1 MKLRLCNKKNLIK
14 ELYHRIKKQLMGPTE
29 FLQQGKLGGMFL
41 GVLFAA
47 QLLYRGVL
55 VYLFNQIPAIIE
67 FMVSILFMIIVGNL
81 TYFGIRLVFGA
92 AKCSRVFF
100 ILEWFLLLLV
110 NLVANQAHAVLPAII
125 MTFLMMLAVDVFGRC
140 IWAFFKTKK
149 YKQVFGYVAGAI
161 SLAIIFLF
169 GLFFHIDQFG
179 ENRIAMYCKQAPQP
193 KAGDVNGFAKYLE
206 NGDKIVEQIS
216 YGPDESMDICT
227 ESVNLSEIENRDGM
241 IDKIRDYFSD
251 YSFEKTPVAGQI
263 WYPKNGTNCPTLFI
277 VHGAHD
283 ASTPSFL
290 GYDYLGEYLASNGY
304 VVVSVDEN
312 IINELDAEND
322 MRAVLLLENMKEIL
336 ARNEEEGSPLYQI
349 INPEKIVIAGHSRGG
364 EMVATAYLFN
374 GLEVYP
380 ENGNVS
386 FDYQF
391 NISGVIAIAP
401 TVDQYM
407 PADHAVEISDVDY
420 LLIHGANDQDVSSMM
435 GEKQYH
441 NVLFSEH
448 ETDFHHKSSVY
459 IMGANHGQFNSRWGR
474 YDLTPGMNGFLNTAH
489 FLDEADQ
496 KKIAKAYIRTF
507 LDTVLNDDDTYSDLL
522 SDNSRYLNDLPRT
535 VYITNY
541 EDSSTKKLIS
551 FDNSVDIVSGNEAD
565 AKVHCTGVKA
575 WKIRQDAYGS
585 GKEGENYVLEFKWEK
600 DDTPNIQVTLPSI
613 DISHDKLSFRM
624 ADMREDLAD
633 DVEGVSYT
641 VELTDA
647 KGNTVRVEEPQY
659 IYPSLAL
666 QLYKQDAIFGSY
678 EYKHQMQRITL
689 RADRFENG
697 DGFDFSRVC
706 GINIYFDGAKDGKVI
721 IDDLGIC
728 DK

>member
-1 MKLRLCNKKNLIK
+1 MKMKLCRMKNWMK
-14 ELYHRIKKQLMGPTE
+14 ESYHRVKAYEMGVSE
-29 FLQQGKLGGMFL
+29 FLYQGNFGGMIL
-41 GVLFAA
+41 GILFAA
-47 QLLYRGVL
+47 QFLYAGVL
-55 VYLFNQIPAIIE
+55 AYLFNRIP
-67 FMVSILFMIIVGNL
+67 SIIVFLISAGLIYCFGNL
-81 TYFGIRLVFGA
+81 FYYINKFIFGA
-92 AKCSRVFF
+92 AKRPRVFF

-110 NLVANQAHAVLPAII
+110 NLVANQAHALLPAII
-125 MTFLMMLAVDVFGRC
+125 MTFLTTLAVNVCGRC

-161 SLAIIFLF
+161 SLATIVLF

-179 ENRIAMYCKQAPQP
+179 ENRIAMYCKQAPQS

-206 NGDKIVEQIS
+206 NGDEIVEQIS

-227 ESVNLSEIENRDGM
+227 ESVNLAEIENRDGM

-263 WYPKNGTNCPTLFI
+263 WYPKNRINCPVLFI

-312 IINELDAEND
+312 IINELDAGND

-507 LDTVLNDDDTYSDLL
+507 LDTVLNDDDTYSNLL
-522 SDNSRYLNDLPRT
+522 CDNSRYLQELPQT

-541 EDSSTKKLIS
+541 HDTSFNNLLS
-551 FDNSVDIVSGNEAD
+551 FDDSVDLVSGNEAG
-565 AKVHCTGVKA
+565 AKVHCLGVRK
-575 WKIRQDAYGS
+575 WNIRQDVYGS
-585 GKEGENYVLEFKWEK
+585 GKEGENYVLEFEWET
-600 DDTPNIQVTLPSI
+600 DDTPKIQVTLPSI

-633 DVEGVSYT
+633 DVEGISYT

-647 KGNTVRVEEPQY
+647 KGNTVQVEEPQY

-689 RADRFENG
+689 SADRFENSE
-697 DGFDFSRVC
+697 GFDFHRVC
-706 GINIYFDGAKDGKVI
+706 GINMYFDGTKDGKVI
-721 IDDLGIC
+721 VDDFGIC